1 MSKVFAV
8 GKKVYFNGG
17 FKFARF
23 STLTR
28 VKHGRRSPMC
38 Y

>member
-8 GKKVYFNGG
+8 GKKVYFSGG

-23 STLTR
+23 LTLTR
-28 VKHGRRSPMC
+28 VKYGRLSPM
-38 Y
+38 YY